1 MTLPTFRGLTWD
13 HPRGRDALVAAAEA
27 SDLDLTWDVHPLSGF
42 ESTPI
47 EEIAAD
53 YDLVVLDHPHLGD
66 ALAHGCLQSF
76 DDLVGREQVA
86 AWADAAVG
94 PSLASYVM
102 DGRLWAVPLD
112 AATQV
117 AATRVDLVDVV
128 PRLWAEVAALSRRA
142 PVALS
147 VAGPHALLTFTSVC
161 VALGEEPGGTQHF
174 VSDEVGRQALDL
186 MADLAARAP
195 RHTRDLDPIGLLA
208 EMTEGDTIAHVP
220 LVYGYVTYA
229 DTTLDRPVRFTDAP
243 TLAPGTRPGSTL
255 GGTGLALTTR
265 CEVTPELLDH
275 VRHLMSAPVQQDF
288 IPAHAGQPSARAA
301 WTSPAV
307 NEPVGDFYRGTLET
321 VERAWVR
328 PRHPGYV
335 TFQTEAAEVVREALS
350 GSISTAAALS
360 RIDDCHLAALGR
372 ANPEGAVR

>member
-1 MTLPTFRGLTWD
+1 MTLPTLRGLTWD
-13 HPRGRDALVAAAEA
+13 HPRGRDALVAAAAA

-47 EEIAAD
+47 EEIAGD

-76 DDLVGREQVA
+76 DDLVGQEQVA

-94 PSLASYVM
+94 PSLGSYVM

-117 AATRVDLVDVV
+117 AATRADVAA
-128 PRLWAEVAALSRRA
+128 PRLWAEVVALSRRA

-161 VALGEEPGGTQHF
+161 VALGEEPGGAERF
-174 VSDEVGRQALDL
+174 VSDGVGRQALEL
-186 MADLAARAP
+186 MADLASRAP
-195 RHTRDLDPIGLLA
+195 SHTLDLDPIGLLA
-208 EMTEGDTIAHVP
+208 EMTEGDTITHAP

-243 TLAPGTRPGSTL
+243 TLAAGTRPGSTL

-265 CEVTPELLDH
+265 CQVTPDLLDH
-275 VRHLMSAPVQQDF
+275 VRHLMSGPVQQDF

-335 TFQTEAAEVVREALS
+335 TFQTEAAEVVREALA
-350 GSISTAAALS
+350 GSIRTAAALA
-360 RIDDCHLAALGR
+360 RIDDRHLATL
-372 ANPEGAVR
+372 PHEPQGAAR